1 METRESFGAR
11 GEEARAVEAASTRDA
26 AKISRRNKPSMQE
39 SPGETSG
46 RRGCLLSST
55 EARKACLSGKG
66 EQRRGGC
73 RVVAGGRDGRD
84 GAKGRRGGKRQVGL
98 VGGTLVRQEG
108 EDEFEEG
115 RRLELFNVTSLL

>member
-1 METRESFGAR
+1 METRESLGAR

-26 AKISRRNKPSMQE
+26 AKISKRNKPSMRE

-46 RRGCLLSST
+46 RRGCLLSSN

-73 RVVAGGRDGRD
+73 RVAAGGREGRD
-84 GAKGRRGGKRQVGL
+84 GVKRRRGGKREVG
-98 VGGTLVRQEG
+98 VAGGTLVREG
-108 EDEFEEG
+108 GEEECEEG
-115 RRLELFNVTSLL
+115 